1 VAERGDASGRS
12 AELKRIVGEFYELMN
27 ARRFAEM
34 WSLFADDATWTS
46 GGRNPRFATGIA
58 GMKAVI
64 VDPMPI
70 FVTGG
75 IHFTV
80 ENMIAEDDRVA
91 AEVESY
97 AELVSGGVYNNRYH
111 MLFRFDGSQITE
123 VREYGDTLHA
133 KQVFVDSGL
142 MPAGDLGLSEP

>member
-1 VAERGDASGRS
+1 MPKDVTERA
-12 AELKRIVGEFYELMN
+12 AELRRRVSEFYELMN

-34 WSLFADDATWTS
+34 WLLFAPDATWSS
-46 GGRNPRFATGIA
+46 GGRDPRFVAGIDA
-58 GMKAVI
+58 MKALI

-75 IHFTV
+75 IQFTLDA
-80 ENMIAEDDRVA
+80 MTAEGDRVA

-97 AELVSGGVYNNRYH
+97 AELVNGRVYNNRYH
-111 MLFRFDGSQITE
+111 MLFRFRGSQIVE

-133 KQVFVDSGL
+133 KEIFGDMAV
-142 MPAGDLGLSEP
+142 MPARAPGEEDR